1 VKGLFCFD
9 GPMYKDVNGVYCNT
23 TITSEMFKRYF
34 HVVDELVVV
43 IRTLHL
49 DITYEEAKM
58 KKVEL
63 ENMTFVEIG
72 NLNSPKGFLFERN
85 KYKKIIET
93 CVKESDLI
101 FARMPSIISDMT
113 LDIAKKYKKKY
124 LVEVGG
130 CAWDAYWNHSWIGKL
145 VAPYMYFNEK
155 RHIKNADFSIY
166 VTKRWLQSRY
176 PSRGIQATA
185 SNVYLKNVKKNVLEK
200 RIEKIKQ
207 KKEETF
213 VIGTTAAINV
223 KYKGQQYVIQAISNL
238 NNKGYNFRYELVGGG
253 EEKYLKKVAS
263 NFNVENN
270 IQFKGL
276 MLQED
281 VMDWLES
288 IDMYIQPSKQE
299 GLPRALVEA
308 LSMACPAMGSTTAGI
323 PELLQRENI
332 FSNESVDEIE
342 EILIKYH
349 NSKDMLINNAKLNYE
364 KSKEFQLE
372 KLNDSRNKIYE
383 QYKEVLLKEKSVVF
397 EDQGGAKKYGENIK

>member
-1 VKGLFCFD
+1 MKGLFCFD

-43 IRTLHL
+43 IRTLNL

-63 ENMTFVEIG
+63 ENMNFVEIG
-72 NLNSPKGFLFERN
+72 NLNSPKGFLFERK

-93 CVKESDLI
+93 YVKDSDLI

-130 CAWDAYWNHSWIGKL
+130 CAWDAYWNHSLIGKI
-145 VAPYMYFNEK
+145 VAPYMYINEK
-155 RHIKNADFSIY
+155 RHIKDSNFSIY
-166 VTKRWLQSRY
+166 VTEKWLQSRY
-176 PSRGIQATA
+176 PSTGLQGNA
-185 SNVYLKNVKKNVLEK
+185 SNVYLKNKKSDVLEK
-200 RIEKIKQ
+200 RIMKIKN
-207 KKEETF
+207 KKEEPF

-223 KYKGQQYVIQAISNL
+223 KYKGQQYVIEAISNL
-238 NNKGYNFRYELVGGG
+238 NKKGYNFVYELVGGG
-253 EEKYLKKVAS
+253 EKQYLEKIATKFKVK
-263 NFNVENN
+263 NKVK
-270 IQFKGL
+270 FKGL

-281 VMDWLES
+281 VMDWLEG

-323 PELLQRENI
+323 PELLQPENI
-332 FSNESVDEIE
+332 FSNGSVDEIE
-342 EILIKYH
+342 EILIKHH
-349 NSKDMLINNAKLNYE
+349 NVKDMLINNAKLNYK
-364 KSKEFQLE
+364 KSEEFHLE
-372 KLNDSRNKIYE
+372 RLNNSRNEIYE
-383 QYKEVLLKEKSVVF
+383 LYKEVVLKEKNIVF
-397 EDQGGAKKYGENIK
+397 EKQGSVEKYDENIK